1 MYKNISFQE
10 TEFGE
15 KKFLM
20 YRVDDAAQMDHV
32 EVEMLKNNDIKG
44 LLPFSSAQN
53 NDEIK
58 FMYETTNKMKLSQFL
73 GGLVRWEEL
82 YPAVQGIVAA
92 IMDCEQYM
100 LNEGHF
106 VLETENIF
114 IDLSS
119 RKIELMFLPVEN
131 ELLARITW
139 KDFLITLL
147 HNLNYDM
154 KDDICKLET
163 LQGYLTDEKITIKE
177 YAEKIEKIETL
188 GLARNKDVK
197 KENRQS
203 ERPVREVKREE
214 KPNVIYNVPD
224 PNSEISSDVMKTEK
238 EEKKIIEYMDHD
250 YIEGLSLL
258 GGEPLE
264 PKNQEGLLPLVKDI
278 KEKFPD
284 KNIWCYTGF
293 DFEKD
298 VMGKMA
304 QKSETT
310 RELLKYI
317 DVIVDGKFEEDKKD
331 LKLQFRGSSNQRIL
345 DVKECLKSGKIVKEE
360 QYL

>member
-1 MYKNISFQE
+1 
-10 TEFGE
+10 
-15 KKFLM
+15 
-20 YRVDDAAQMDHV
+20 
-32 EVEMLKNNDIKG
+32 
-44 LLPFSSAQN
+44 
-53 NDEIK
+53 
-58 FMYETTNKMKLSQFL
+58 
-73 GGLVRWEEL
+73 
-82 YPAVQGIVAA
+82 
-92 IMDCEQYM
+92 M

-154 KDDICKLET
+154 KDDIGKLET

-214 KPNVIYNVPD
+214 KPNVD
-224 PNSEISSDVMKTEK
+224 RKSTRLNSSHRSQSRMPSS
-238 EEKKIIEYMDHD
+238 
-250 YIEGLSLL
+250 
-258 GGEPLE
+258 
-264 PKNQEGLLPLVKDI
+264 
-278 KEKFPD
+278 
-284 KNIWCYTGF
+284 
-293 DFEKD
+293 
-298 VMGKMA
+298 A
-304 QKSETT
+304 
-310 RELLKYI
+310 
-317 DVIVDGKFEEDKKD
+317 
-331 LKLQFRGSSNQRIL
+331 
-345 DVKECLKSGKIVKEE
+345 
-360 QYL
+360 